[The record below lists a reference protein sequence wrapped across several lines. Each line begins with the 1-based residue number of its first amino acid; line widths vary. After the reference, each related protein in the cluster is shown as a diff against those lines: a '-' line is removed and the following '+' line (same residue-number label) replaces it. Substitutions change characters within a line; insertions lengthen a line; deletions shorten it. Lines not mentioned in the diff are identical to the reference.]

1 MNSNRQSSEMTGPTA
16 PEYGPSEELAAAE
29 LIRLAWD
36 EDLGEQ
42 IQHGQPGDLT
52 ANSLIDQ
59 AAHGQVDI
67 RSRNGGVV
75 CGLPLVAQL
84 FIDLD
89 PLVQIQLHV
98 NDGQRVDE
106 PTCLAT
112 LAGPVR
118 SLLAGERTALNFLGY
133 LSGIATQTDRHLATI
148 ANTNNIPQLLD
159 TRKTLPG
166 YRRLAKYAVACGG
179 GTNHRMGLYDAVL
192 IKDNHLASR
201 GNPLE
206 VASAI
211 TAARAAVGNDVTVQA
226 EIDSLEQLAP
236 ALDARPDILLLD
248 NMTTEEL
255 VLAVTIRNK
264 TAPDVL
270 LEASGGINL
279 ESLAAVAATQVDRI
293 SVGALTH
300 SVPNWDVAFDWVD

>member
-1 MNSNRQSSEMTGPTA
+1 MTGPTA

>member
-192 IKDNHLASR
+192 IKDTHLASR
-201 GNPLE
+201 GTPLE

-211 TAARAAVGNDVTVQA
+211 TAARSSSDMNG
-226 EIDSLEQLAP
+226 
-236 ALDARPDILLLD
+236 R
-248 NMTTEEL
+248 
-255 VLAVTIRNK
+255 
-264 TAPDVL
+264 
-270 LEASGGINL
+270 
-279 ESLAAVAATQVDRI
+279 
-293 SVGALTH
+293 
-300 SVPNWDVAFDWVD
+300 

>member
-1 MNSNRQSSEMTGPTA
+1 MTGPTA

-206 VASAI
+206 VGSAI

>member
-1 MNSNRQSSEMTGPTA
+1 MTGPST

-67 RSRNGGVV
+67 RSRNGGIV
-75 CGLPLVAQL
+75 CGLPLVGQL

-89 PLVQIQLHV
+89 PLVQVQLHV
-98 NDGQRVDE
+98 TDGQRVDE
-106 PTCLAT
+106 HTCLAT

-118 SLLAGERTALNFLGY
+118 SLLAGERIALNFLGY

-148 ANTNNIPQLLD
+148 ANTVTNTNNIPQLLD

-206 VASAI
+206 VGSAI

-226 EIDSLEQLAP
+226 EIDSLEQLAS

-255 VLAVTIRNK
+255 VQAVTIRNN

-300 SVPNWDVAFDWVD
+300 SVPNWDVGFDWVD

>member
-1 MNSNRQSSEMTGPTA
+1 MTGPSA

-42 IQHGQPGDLT
+42 IQHAQPGDLT

-59 AAHGQVDI
+59 DAHGQVDI

-98 NDGQRVDE
+98 NDGQRIDE

-118 SLLAGERTALNFLGY
+118 SLLAGERIALNFLGY

-148 ANTNNIPQLLD
+148 ANTVTNTVTKTNHIPQLLD

-201 GNPLE
+201 GNPLD

-255 VLAVTIRNK
+255 VLAVTIRDN